1 MFELFVDHYGGTE
14 ESNMSEQEWNSHQKW
29 VQQFS
34 LTKWLQSSFD
44 GNYVKVD
51 ARGPGLFIE
60 DNKSISKPVK
70 WNYDV
75 ADSSE

>member
-1 MFELFVDHYGGTE
+1 MSDYIWMEK

-34 LTKWLQSSFD
+34 LTKWLPGD
-44 GNYVKVD
+44 LIEIKRND
-51 ARGPGLFIE
+51 TRGPGLFIE

>member
-1 MFELFVDHYGGTE
+1 MSDYIWMEK

-44 GNYVKVD
+44 GNYVKLILKVRD
-51 ARGPGLFIE
+51 FL
-60 DNKSISKPVK
+60 
-70 WNYDV
+70 
-75 ADSSE
+75 

>member
-1 MFELFVDHYGGTE
+1 MSDYIWMEK

-44 GNYVKVD
+44 GNYVKINTK
-51 ARGPGLFIE
+51 GPGLFIE
-60 DNKSISKPVK
+60 DNKSMSRPVK